1 MTVTPSLKGYL
12 IIVKIGGT
20 TVVVLVQ
27 LARGR
32 FLFRKVWKNMRV
44 KAEDERKYLET
55 VFDKLGFS
63 QQDGQ
68 LLADTLVDAD
78 LRGISSHGIQR
89 LAWCRQMIKDGT
101 IVPTK
106 QPKVVRELPGS
117 VLVDANQN
125 MGQIAAN
132 LAMDKVIEKAKKVG
146 VGIAVVRNSNHFG
159 IAGYY
164 ARKALAAGLVGI
176 ALTNTRPLVV
186 PTNATQAFLGSNAFA
201 FGFPASPHP
210 FMFDG
215 ATAAVAGGKI
225 QVADKKGQELPGEWV
240 VDKDRKVVKDP
251 KEAEDILATAAFS
264 EGEQRGGGLV
274 TLGGNK
280 EVNANYKGMGNSIV
294 VELLT
299 GILAQGS
306 ISADTVS
313 GKHDFSQFL
322 FAFDPAFFGDPET
335 LKADATAM
343 LNRIRGLEHIP
354 GKKTWVPGDR
364 EYRYLKENKQD
375 GVSIDDKT
383 YEEISA
389 IGKELGVAV
398 PQEI

>member
-1 MTVTPSLKGYL
+1 
-12 IIVKIGGT
+12 
-20 TVVVLVQ
+20 
-27 LARGR
+27 
-32 FLFRKVWKNMRV
+32 MRV
-44 KAEDERKYLET
+44 NSEDERTYLET
-55 VFDKLGFS
+55 VFDKLGFTKE
-63 QQDGQ
+63 DGE

-89 LAWCRQMIKDGT
+89 LAWYRRMIADGT
-101 IVPTK
+101 IVPTN
-106 QPKVVRELPGS
+106 QPKVVRELPGT
-117 VLVDANQN
+117 VMVDANQN
-125 MGQIAAN
+125 MGQIAAHF
-132 LAMDKVIEKAKKVG
+132 AMNKVIEKAKQVG

-164 ARKALAAGLVGI
+164 ARQALDAGLVGI

-225 QVADKKGQELPGEWV
+225 QLADKKGMDLPGEWV
-240 VDKDRKVVKDP
+240 VDKDRQVVTDP
-251 KEAEDILATAAFS
+251 KEAEEILATAAFS
-264 EGEQRGGGLV
+264 EGEQKGGGLV
-274 TLGGNK
+274 TLGGND

-343 LNRIRGLEHIP
+343 FDRIRGLKSAP
-354 GKKTWVPGDR
+354 GKTIWVPGDR
-364 EYRYLKENKQD
+364 EYRYLEENKKN

-383 YEEISA
+383 FAEMTA
-389 IGKELGVAV
+389 IGEELGVKL
-398 PQEI
+398 PDEI

>member
-32 FLFRKVWKNMRV
+32 FLFRNVWKNMRV

-89 LAWCRQMIKDGT
+89 LAWYRQMIKDGT

>member
-1 MTVTPSLKGYL
+1 M
-12 IIVKIGGT
+12 KIGGT

-27 LARGR
+27 FARGR
-32 FLFRKVWKNMRV
+32 FLFRKVWKSMRV

-89 LAWCRQMIKDGT
+89 LAWYRRMIKDGT

-186 PTNATQAFLGSNAFA
+186 PTNATQAFLGSNAC
-201 FGFPASPHP
+201 PPPS
-210 FMFDG
+210 
-215 ATAAVAGGKI
+215 
-225 QVADKKGQELPGEWV
+225 
-240 VDKDRKVVKDP
+240 
-251 KEAEDILATAAFS
+251 
-264 EGEQRGGGLV
+264 
-274 TLGGNK
+274 
-280 EVNANYKGMGNSIV
+280 
-294 VELLT
+294 
-299 GILAQGS
+299 S
-306 ISADTVS
+306 ISPVVIS
-313 GKHDFSQFL
+313 
-322 FAFDPAFFGDPET
+322 
-335 LKADATAM
+335 
-343 LNRIRGLEHIP
+343 N
-354 GKKTWVPGDR
+354 V
-364 EYRYLKENKQD
+364 
-375 GVSIDDKT
+375 IDD
-383 YEEISA
+383 ESH
-389 IGKELGVAV
+389 L
-398 PQEI
+398 PS

>member
-32 FLFRKVWKNMRV
+32 ILFRKVWKNMRV

-89 LAWCRQMIKDGT
+89 LAWYRQMIKDGT

>member
-1 MTVTPSLKGYL
+1 MDT
-12 IIVKIGGT
+12 
-20 TVVVLVQ
+20 
-27 LARGR
+27 
-32 FLFRKVWKNMRV
+32 MRV
-44 KAEDERKYLET
+44 KANDERQYLEN

-63 QQDGQ
+63 EQDGK

-89 LAWCRQMIKDGT
+89 LAWYRRMIKDGT

-106 QPKVVRELPGS
+106 QPKVVRELPGT

-164 ARKALAAGLVGI
+164 ARKALDAGLVGI

-215 ATAAVAGGKI
+215 ATSAVAGGKI
-225 QVADKKGQELPGEWV
+225 QVADKKGTELPGEWV
-240 VDKDRKVVKDP
+240 VDKDRQVVTDP

-264 EGEQRGGGLV
+264 EGEQKGGGLV
-274 TLGGNK
+274 TLGGNQ

-306 ISADTVS
+306 ISADTVR

-335 LKADATAM
+335 LKQDATAM
-343 LNRIRGLEHIP
+343 LDRIRGLEHVA
-354 GKKTWVPGDR
+354 GKTIWVPGDR
-364 EYRYLKENKQD
+364 EYRYLKENQQA
-375 GVSIDDKT
+375 GVVIDDKT
-383 YEEISA
+383 YEEITA
-389 IGKELGVAV
+389 IGEELGVPV
-398 PQEI
+398 PAEI

>member
-1 MTVTPSLKGYL
+1 
-12 IIVKIGGT
+12 
-20 TVVVLVQ
+20 
-27 LARGR
+27 
-32 FLFRKVWKNMRV
+32 MRV
-44 KAEDERKYLET
+44 KATDERTYLEA

-63 QQDGQ
+63 KQDGH

-89 LAWCRQMIKDGT
+89 LAWYRRMIKDGT

-106 QPKVVRELPGS
+106 QPKVLRELPGT

-125 MGQIAAN
+125 MGQIAAH
-132 LAMDKVIEKAKKVG
+132 LAMNKVIEKAKKVG
-146 VGIAVVRNSNHFG
+146 VGIGVVRNSNHFG

-164 ARKALAAGLVGI
+164 ARQALNAGLVGI

-240 VDKDRKVVKDP
+240 VDKNRDVVKDP

-264 EGEQRGGGLV
+264 AGPQKGGGLV

-306 ISADTVS
+306 ISADTVK

-335 LKADATAM
+335 LKKDATAM
-343 LNRIRGLEHIP
+343 LNRIRGLKHVP
-354 GKKTWVPGDR
+354 GKQTWVPGDR
-364 EYRYLKENKQD
+364 EYRYLKESQQN
-375 GVSIDDKT
+375 GVAVDDKT
-383 YEEISA
+383 YEEITA
-389 IGKELGVAV
+389 IGKELSVEV
-398 PQEI
+398 PQSI

>member
-1 MTVTPSLKGYL
+1 M
-12 IIVKIGGT
+12 KIGGT

-27 LARGR
+27 FARGR
-32 FLFRKVWKNMRV
+32 FLFRKVWKSMRV

-89 LAWCRQMIKDGT
+89 LAWYRRMIKDGT

-125 MGQIAAN
+125 MGQIAAK

-225 QVADKKGQELPGEWV
+225 QVADKKGQELPGEW
-240 VDKDRKVVKDP
+240 VKDP

-364 EYRYLKENKQD
+364 EYRYLKENKQG

-383 YEEISA
+383 YEEIST

>member
-89 LAWCRQMIKDGT
+89 LAWYQQMIKDGT

>member
-89 LAWCRQMIKDGT
+89 LAWYRQMIKDGT